1 MTTRR
6 KAAASA
12 KDSLNDLTNS
22 TKESLQDMQHPSQS
36 SPFLPTKI
44 ETLLLLIYPTTLV
57 LGSIFSQVAPFIRAS
72 SADYNGVHQSYY
84 PPSSAPSYFAQK
96 RNVFNVYFV
105 KKGWFWVTVAL
116 AIFVGT
122 HPSLGPSLRPA
133 VTRRRVQAAARWGL
147 ATLVW
152 AGVTQ
157 WFFGPPLID
166 RSFRLTGGACELVND
181 PSVRLRTGT
190 ISETKDYF
198 TATAC
203 KIAGGQ
209 WKGGHDI
216 SGHVF
221 LLILGS
227 ALLWFEV
234 LPAILKSRGLREE
247 RRVRVGSGK
256 VVKTRSIVDGTV
268 KDEAPEVT
276 AEKEEYTTLGVKI
289 SVGVVALSWWM
300 LLMTAAFFHTW
311 FEKFTGFLVAF
322 VGIFLIYFLPRG
334 VPEIRAVLG
343 MPGL

>member
-1 MTTRR
+1 MANRR
-6 KAAASA
+6 KPDA
-12 KDSLNDLTNS
+12 KSDPLDDITTA
-22 TKESLQDMQHPSQS
+22 TKESLRDMPHPSQA
-36 SPFLPTKI
+36 SPFLPTKL

-57 LGSIFSQVAPFIRAS
+57 LGSIFSQLAPHVRAS
-72 SADYNGVHQSYY
+72 SSTYSGTHQSYY
-84 PPSSAPSYFAQK
+84 PPASAPSYFAQK

-105 KKGWFWVTVAL
+105 KRGWFWVTVAL
-116 AIFVGT
+116 AIFIGT
-122 HPSLGPSLRPA
+122 HPSLGPSLRPTI
-133 VTRRRVQAAARWGL
+133 TRRRIQAVARWGL

-152 AGVTQ
+152 IAVTQ

-166 RSFRLTGGACELVND
+166 RSFKLTGGACEILSD
-181 PSVRLRTGT
+181 PSVRLKTGT

-198 TATAC
+198 TAAAC

-247 RRVRVGSGK
+247 RRVRVGNGK
-256 VVKTRSIVDGTV
+256 IIKTRSIVDGTV
-268 KDEAPEVT
+268 KDDIPEHAV
-276 AEKEEYTTLGVKI
+276 EQEEYTTLGVKI
-289 SVGVVALSWWM
+289 AVGVVGLSWWM

-322 VGIFLIYFLPRG
+322 VGIFFIYFLPRG
-334 VPEIRAVLG
+334 VPQIRAAWG